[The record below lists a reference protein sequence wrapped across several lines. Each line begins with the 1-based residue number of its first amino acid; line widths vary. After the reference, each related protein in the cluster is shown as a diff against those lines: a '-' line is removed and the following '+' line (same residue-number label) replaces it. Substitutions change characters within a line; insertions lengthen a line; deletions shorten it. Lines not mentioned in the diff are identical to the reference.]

1 MNIRKTFVSICTV
14 LALSVFLSGCFA
26 VPDSGDL
33 GNNRPDFGNTGKA
46 PVTELPKVEYSEFCY
61 IRNNGTMNAPQKI
74 VYDLVY
80 TAAMEYKTEV
90 DITAAHLA
98 NYSDVDEL
106 KAELSAVIHAVF
118 SDHPEIFWY
127 QNGFTYTYDVKTLE
141 PSLIKMKLN
150 CEESEISGMQEKID
164 AAAKILLQEAEG
176 LGEYEK
182 SEFFYKEIVEKVEYV
197 DGDNAHNIYG
207 ALVDGKAVCEG
218 YAKAYQYLMTKSGVM
233 TLYVHGN
240 ATSDPKEPLEAHG
253 WNLVK
258 INGNWY
264 QTDCTWGDP
273 LQKEG
278 SENMRTVNY
287 SYLNVTAG
295 DLMGTHVMDK
305 QLFDVPVC
313 NSTEDN
319 FYVKNGLYFE
329 EFDLKLV
336 SSEIKSRLEK
346 MNAGKETELHIKFK
360 KDSDAE
366 RAHAYLTE
374 AVDGN
379 AYFFSLAEGLP
390 NRVNRYVVTGVSA
403 GCFTF
408 FINY

>member
-1 MNIRKTFVSICTV
+1 
-14 LALSVFLSGCFA
+14 
-26 VPDSGDL
+26 
-33 GNNRPDFGNTGKA
+33 
-46 PVTELPKVEYSEFCY
+46 VE
-61 IRNNGTMNAPQKI
+61 
-74 VYDLVY
+74 
-80 TAAMEYKTEV
+80 
-90 DITAAHLA
+90 
-98 NYSDVDEL
+98 EL
-106 KAELSAVIHAVF
+106 KKDLSSIIHAVF

-127 QNGFTYTYDVKTLE
+127 QNGFTYTYDMKTFT

-150 CEESEISGMQEKID
+150 CDEEKISDMEDEIKD
-164 AAAKILLQEAEG
+164 AAETLLAEAEG
-176 LGEYEK
+176 LDEYEK
-182 SEFFYKEIVEKVEYV
+182 SEFFYREIIEKVEYV

-233 TLYVHGN
+233 ALYVYGN
-240 ATSDPKEPLEAHG
+240 ATSDPKEPMEAHG

-273 LQKEG
+273 MQKEG
-278 SENMRTVNY
+278 SENVQTIDY
-287 SYLNVTAG
+287 SYLNVTVG
-295 DLMGTHVMDK
+295 DLMGTHVMEK
-305 QLFDVPVC
+305 QFFEVPVC

-319 FYVKNGLYFE
+319 FYVKKGLYFE
-329 EFDLKLV
+329 EFDSKQV

-366 RAHAYLTE
+366 RAYAYLTE
-374 AVDGN
+374 TVDGN

-390 NRVNRYVVTGVSA
+390 NRINGYVVTGVSV

-408 FINY
+408 FLNY